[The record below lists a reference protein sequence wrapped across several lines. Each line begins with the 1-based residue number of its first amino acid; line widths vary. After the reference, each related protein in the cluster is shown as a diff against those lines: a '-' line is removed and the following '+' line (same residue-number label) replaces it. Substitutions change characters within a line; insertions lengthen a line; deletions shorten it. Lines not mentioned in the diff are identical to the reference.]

1 MRYVGIFSEE
11 DIRQGKD
18 KIEVEKMKD
27 ITGLQYTNTKITKD
41 GLKIW
46 VCNVDEMEI

>member
-1 MRYVGIFSEE
+1 MRYVGVFSEE

-18 KIEVEKMKD
+18 KIEVEKMKEA
-27 ITGLQYTNTKITKD
+27 TGLKYTTTKIAKD

-46 VCNVDEMEI
+46 VCDVNEMEI